1 MSENEKILTPVRVAF
16 TKTGCLSFIS
26 HLDLMR
32 TVTRLLVRADIG
44 VYYTEGFNPHPKL
57 VFALPLSVGT
67 ESISELFDIK
77 VWTPAGGAA
86 DLSLIAERLR
96 REAPSGMEIK
106 DVYTPERKFRD
117 IAYAEYDIVI
127 RHAGIPENAEEV
139 VRRMTESPIIE
150 VKRTKSGE
158 RECDLRPFIA
168 ELSCEHKRASGALHV
183 RTRLSA
189 DPEQYLNP
197 EYVVKAV
204 KKALGMS
211 EDDIAPGGDF
221 YTVTRTAILDREGRE
236 FR

>member
-1 MSENEKILTPVRVAF
+1 MSENEKTLTPVRVGF
-16 TKTGCLSFIS
+16 TKTGRLSFIS

-67 ESISELFDIK
+67 ESVSELFDIK
-77 VWTPAGGAA
+77 VWTPAGTAA

-106 DVYTPERKFRD
+106 DVYIPERKFRD

-127 RHAGIPENAEEV
+127 HHAGIPENAEEI
-139 VRRMTESPIIE
+139 VRRMTDSPIIE

-168 ELSCEHKRASGALHV
+168 ELSCEHANGDLRV

-211 EDDIAPGGDF
+211 EDDIAPGRDF
-221 YTVTRTAILDREGRE
+221 YTITRTGIFDREGRE